1 MSRRA
6 FLLSAAGA
14 AIILAAPSASSQR
27 IRIRP
32 RPGGKT
38 GGATVPAT
46 PKSPATGPRPGGMT
60 GGATGRV
67 LNRAQLQ
74 QCVSTDKSL
83 TARSSEL
90 DRLELDLNAKGSRI
104 DRLGT
109 EIDRKRPSID
119 LSRGDQVDAFNLLV
133 AEHGRQIEDYN
144 SRLNSLEA
152 LFARYNSDIASYNAQ
167 CADAEYYESDMLAIR
182 GSQ

>member
-14 AIILAAPSASSQR
+14 AIILVAPTASPQR

-32 RPGGKT
+32 RPGGK
-38 GGATVPAT
+38 A
-46 PKSPATGPRPGGMT
+46 

-74 QCVSTDKSL
+74 QCVSTDNSL
-83 TARSSEL
+83 TTRSSEL
-90 DRLELDLNAKGSRI
+90 DRLQQDLDARGSRI
-104 DRLGT
+104 DRLGA

-119 LSRGDQVDAFNLLV
+119 LTSGNQVDAFNLLV
-133 AEHGRQIEDYN
+133 AEHDRQVVEYN
-144 SRLNSLEA
+144 SRLDSLEA
-152 LFARYNSDIASYNAQ
+152 MFARYNSDIASYNAQ
-167 CADAEYYESDMLAIR
+167 CADAEYYESDMRAIR
-182 GSQ
+182 GS

>member
-1 MSRRA
+1 MLRRT

-14 AIILAAPSASSQR
+14 AIILAAPTASSQR

-32 RPGGKT
+32 RPGGK
-38 GGATVPAT
+38 A
-46 PKSPATGPRPGGMT
+46 

-67 LNRAQLQ
+67 LSRAQLQ
-74 QCVSTDKSL
+74 HCVSTDKSL

-90 DRLELDLNAKGSRI
+90 DRLQRDLDARGIRI
-104 DRLGT
+104 DQLGT

-133 AEHGRQIEDYN
+133 AEHDRQIKEYN
-144 SRLNSLEA
+144 SRLDTLEA
-152 LFARYNSDIASYNAQ
+152 LFARYNADIATYNAQ
-167 CADAEYYESDMLAIR
+167 CADAEYYESDMRAIR
-182 GSQ
+182 GS

>member
-1 MSRRA
+1 MLRRA
-6 FLLSAAGA
+6 FLLSAVGA
-14 AIILAAPSASSQR
+14 VIILAAPTASSQR

-32 RPGGKT
+32 RPGGK
-38 GGATVPAT
+38 A
-46 PKSPATGPRPGGMT
+46 

-90 DRLELDLNAKGSRI
+90 DRLEQDLDARGSRI
-104 DRLGT
+104 DRLGA

-119 LSRGDQVDAFNLLV
+119 LSSGDQVDAFNLLV
-133 AEHGRQIEDYN
+133 AEHDRQIVEYN
-144 SRLNSLEA
+144 SRLDSFEA
-152 LFARYNSDIASYNAQ
+152 LSARYNTDIATYNAQ
-167 CADAEYYESDMLAIR
+167 CADAEYYESDMRAIR
-182 GSQ
+182 GS